1 MLVRQGEGSAVWSA
15 AVQVENQ
22 CGRDFVDAD
31 LKLVAG
37 EPRRVVKAPPMP
49 QYTMMEASRM
59 VAPAAPDLSEQSFSE
74 YHLYSLGRPATLRDR
89 ETQSLTMITP
99 HTLKV
104 TPRYLVR
111 GGDPRG
117 VAAVLEV
124 VNSAAAGL
132 GVPLPAGRVRIYEP
146 DADGELRFIGE
157 THIGHTPVD
166 EKATLE
172 IGTAFDLAAERR
184 EIESRRVSDR
194 ERQYSVEFKL
204 RNRKKSAV
212 TIRVEESLSGDFE
225 ILQKSQDFVRKDAR
239 TIQFDV
245 PVPAGKEAVLTY
257 MARVRY

>member
-1 MLVRQGEGSAVWSA
+1 
-15 AVQVENQ
+15 
-22 CGRDFVDAD
+22 
-31 LKLVAG
+31 
-37 EPRRVVKAPPMP
+37 MP
-49 QYTMMEASRM
+49 QYTMMEARGMAAS
-59 VAPAAPDLSEQSFSE
+59 AAPDLSEQSFSE

-89 ETQSLTMITP
+89 ETQSLTMIAP

-111 GGDPRG
+111 DGDPRG

-184 EIESRRVSDR
+184 EVESRRVSDR

-212 TIRVEESLSGDFE
+212 TIRVEESLNGDFE

-245 PVPAGKEAVLTY
+245 PVPAGREALLTY
-257 MARVRY
+257 TARVRF